1 MSVGHLELP
10 PDAIDGRSVH
20 ASPLAASGPTSPN
33 HLVQPL
39 IRRRVVVG
47 GASTTIVEA
56 LAAALANHAGLE
68 VLSTAMSHH
77 ELLALIGQNRLDS
90 IVLYVPE
97 LDASTIAVVNQLKGH
112 NPALRVVLLTA
123 RPSTPFLAQ
132 AAGAGVAACLSL
144 NARLRDLAEAVR
156 AETSDTML
164 VDAATLSEP
173 AMVRPSELPDPDA
186 TDLTRRELEVLALL
200 ADGYSPP
207 AIAAK
212 LVISIYTAR
221 GHVKNVLRKLGS
233 HSQLEAV
240 ATARKLGLLRPTVP
254 TATDPGPDDRQQGKV
269 MAIVPPRDGRLLGWP
284 RHA

>member
-1 MSVGHLELP
+1 MSVGHLALP
-10 PDAIDGRSVH
+10 PDAINGRPVH
-20 ASPLAASGPTSPN
+20 ASPLAASSPTSSN

-39 IRRRVVVG
+39 VRRRIVVA

-68 VLSTAMSHH
+68 VLFTAMTYH
-77 ELLALIGQNRLDS
+77 ELLALIGQNRLDA
-90 IVLYVPE
+90 IVLYVPD
-97 LDASTIAVVNQLKGH
+97 LDASTIAVVNQLKGP
-112 NPALRVVLLTA
+112 NPMLRVVLLA
-123 RPSTPFLAQ
+123 GRPSAPFLAQ
-132 AAGAGVAACLSL
+132 AAAAGVAACLSL

-156 AETSDTML
+156 AETTETML

-173 AMVRPSELPDPDA
+173 SRVRPSEPPGQNA
-186 TDLTRRELEVLALL
+186 ADLTRRELEVLALL
-200 ADGYSPP
+200 DDGYSPP

-240 ATARKLGLLRPTVP
+240 AAARKLGLLGPTVP

-269 MAIVPPRDGRLLGWP
+269 TAIVPPREGRLLGWP